1 MIELAG
7 CKHEAMAPRITALRF
22 VAWFGLVSALGDV
35 VYEGARSVIGPY
47 FATFGASAAT
57 VGVVTGIG
65 EAVALVFRLGTGPL
79 SDRTGRPWPQTIL
92 GYALT
97 MVCVPLLA
105 VAGGT
110 VPAALLYNGERF
122 GKAVRSPSRDT
133 MLAHASAVVGVGKT
147 FGLHE
152 ALDQTGALAGPL
164 LIAAVLAL
172 GGGYKLA
179 FGLLA
184 IPGLIALL
192 VLGRLRAAAP
202 DPSDYDPAAQVSDSK
217 KLRLAG
223 NLPTRFWLYSG
234 FSALTML
241 GFATWAVL
249 AYHLVHRHVLS
260 SATIPILYAGAMGA
274 AALASLA
281 VGKLY
286 DRLGFRGLVVIPLLA
301 GVVPVLS
308 FSTSIAAVVV
318 GAIVWGAG
326 MGVHDSTMRAAV
338 TDLVPRDRRGA
349 GYGTFTA
356 IYGVAWLI
364 GAAMIGAL
372 YDVSITSIEVVVVA
386 VQAAALVALVPLL
399 RADRGARVSAPEA
412 PPAS

>member
-1 MIELAG
+1 
-7 CKHEAMAPRITALRF
+7 MAPRITALRF

-47 FATFGASAAT
+47 LATFGASAAT
-57 VGVVTGIG
+57 VGLVTGIG
-65 EAVALVFRLGTGPL
+65 EAVALVLRLGTGPFA
-79 SDRTGRPWPQTIL
+79 DRTGRPWPQTIL

-97 MVCVPLLA
+97 MLCVPLLA
-105 VAGGT
+105 LAGGT
-110 VPAALLYNGERF
+110 ASAAVLYNGERL

-133 MLAHASAVVGVGKT
+133 MLAHASAVVGVGRT

-152 ALDQTGALAGPL
+152 ALDQCGALTGPL

-172 GGGYKLA
+172 GGSYTLVFA
-179 FGLLA
+179 LLA
-184 IPGLIALL
+184 VPGAIALL

-202 DPSDYDPAAQVSDSK
+202 DPSEYDPQAKVSDAK
-217 KLRLAG
+217 RMRLG
-223 NLPTRFWLYSG
+223 SDLPSRFWLYSG

-260 SATIPILYAGAMGA
+260 TATIPVLYAAAMGG

-281 VGKLY
+281 VGRLY
-286 DRLGFRGLVVIPLLA
+286 DRAGFRGLVVIPLLA
-301 GVVPVLS
+301 AGVPVLS
-308 FSTSIAAVVV
+308 FSTSVPAVVV
-318 GAIVWGAG
+318 GAVLWGAG

-338 TDLVPRDRRGA
+338 TDLVPRERRGT

-356 IYGVAWLI
+356 IYGVAWLV

-372 YDVSITSIEVVVVA
+372 YDVGVGAIETVVVA
-386 VQAAALVALVPLL
+386 VQVAALAALVPLL
-399 RADRGARVSAPEA
+399 RSDRKARLAKSATAPEVRA
-412 PPAS
+412 GR

>member
-1 MIELAG
+1 MT
-7 CKHEAMAPRITALRF
+7 APRAAPARISALRF
-22 VAWFGLVSALGDV
+22 VAWFGLVSALGDI

-47 FATFGASAAT
+47 LATFGASAAT

-65 EAVALVFRLGTGPL
+65 EAVALVLRLGTGPL
-79 SDRTGRPWPQTIL
+79 SDRTGRPWPQTIV

-105 VAGGT
+105 LAGGT
-110 VPAALLYNGERF
+110 TSAAMLYNGERF

-133 MLAHASAVVGVGKT
+133 MLAHASAVVGVGRT

-152 ALDQTGALAGPL
+152 ALDQCGALTGPL
-164 LIAAVLAL
+164 LIAAILAL

-179 FGLLA
+179 FALLA
-184 IPGLIALL
+184 VPGIVALI
-192 VLGRLRAAAP
+192 VLARLRAAAP
-202 DPSDYDPAAQVSDSK
+202 DPSEFDPQAQVSDAK
-217 KLRLAG
+217 KLRLDSK
-223 NLPTRFWLYSG
+223 LPARFWLYSG

-260 SATIPILYAGAMGA
+260 TATIPVLYSAAMAA

-281 VGKLY
+281 VGRLY
-286 DRLGFRGLVVIPLLA
+286 DRAGFRGLVVIPVLA
-301 GVVPVLS
+301 AAVPVLS
-308 FSTSIAAVVV
+308 FSTSIPAVVA
-318 GAIVWGAG
+318 GAVVWGAG

-338 TDLVPRDRRGA
+338 TDLVPRSRRGA

-356 IYGVAWLI
+356 IYGVAWLV

-372 YDVSITSIEVVVVA
+372 YDVSVTAIEVVVVA

-399 RADRGARVSAPEA
+399 RAGRGDATRAA
-412 PPAS
+412 

>member
-1 MIELAG
+1 VAPTT
-7 CKHEAMAPRITALRF
+7 ARPRISALRF
-22 VAWFGLVSALGDV
+22 VAWFGLVSALGDI

-47 FATFGASAAT
+47 LATFGASAAT
-57 VGVVTGIG
+57 VGLVTGVG
-65 EAVALVFRLGTGPL
+65 EAVALVLRLGTGPL
-79 SDRTGRPWPQTIL
+79 SDRTGKPWPQTIV

-97 MVCVPLLA
+97 MLCVPLLA
-105 VAGGT
+105 LAGGT
-110 VPAALLYNGERF
+110 ASAAVLYNGERL
-122 GKAVRSPSRDT
+122 GKAIRSPSRDT
-133 MLAHASAVVGVGKT
+133 MLAHASAVVGVGRT

-152 ALDQTGALAGPL
+152 ALDQTGALTGPL

-172 GGGYKLA
+172 GGGYSLA

-184 IPGLIALL
+184 IPGVIALI
-192 VLGRLRAAAP
+192 VLARLRAAAP
-202 DPSDYDPAAQVSDSK
+202 DPSEYDPAAQVSDAK
-217 KLRLAG
+217 KLRLDTK
-223 NLPTRFWLYSG
+223 LPARFWLYSG

-249 AYHLVHRHVLS
+249 AYHLVHRHVMS
-260 SATIPILYAGAMGA
+260 SSVIPILYAAAMGA

-281 VGKLY
+281 VGRLY
-286 DRLGFRGLVVIPLLA
+286 DRASFRGLVVIPLLA
-301 GVVPVLS
+301 AAVPPLS
-308 FSTSIAAVVV
+308 FSTSVPAVVV
-318 GAIVWGAG
+318 GAVVWGAG

-338 TDLVPRDRRGA
+338 TDLVPRSRRGA

-386 VQAAALVALVPLL
+386 VQVAALAALVPLL
-399 RADRGARVSAPEA
+399 RADRTARLSAPV
-412 PPAS
+412 

>member
-1 MIELAG
+1 MR
-7 CKHEAMAPRITALRF
+7 PRISALRF

-47 FATFGASAAT
+47 LATFGASAAT
-57 VGVVTGIG
+57 VGLITGIG
-65 EAVALVFRLGTGPL
+65 EAVALVLRLGTGPFA
-79 SDRTGRPWPQTIL
+79 DRTGRPWPQTIL

-97 MVCVPLLA
+97 MLCVPLLA
-105 VAGGT
+105 LAGGT
-110 VPAALLYNGERF
+110 ASAAVLYNGERL
-122 GKAVRSPSRDT
+122 GKAVRSPSRDM
-133 MLAHASAVVGVGKT
+133 MLAHASAVVGVGRT

-164 LIAAVLAL
+164 LIAGVLAL
-172 GGGYKLA
+172 GGGYDLS

-184 IPGLIALL
+184 IPGVIALI
-192 VLGRLRAAAP
+192 VLARLRNAAP
-202 DPSDYDPAAQVSDSK
+202 DPSEYDPDARVSDAK
-217 KLRLAG
+217 RLRLDSH
-223 NLPTRFWLYSG
+223 LPAQFWLYSG

-260 SATIPILYAGAMGA
+260 SATIPILYAAAMGA

-281 VGKLY
+281 VGRLY
-286 DRLGFRGLVVIPLLA
+286 DRTGFRGLVVLPVLA
-301 GVVPVLS
+301 AVVPVLS
-308 FSTSIAAVVV
+308 FSTSVPAVVA
-318 GAIVWGAG
+318 GAVVWGAG

-338 TDLVPRDRRGA
+338 TDLVPRARRGA

-364 GAAMIGAL
+364 GATMIGAL
-372 YDVSITSIEVVVVA
+372 YDVSVTAIEIVVIA
-386 VQAAALVALVPLL
+386 VQVAALVALVPLL
-399 RADRGARVSAPEA
+399 RARAE
-412 PPAS
+412 PPTG

>member
-1 MIELAG
+1 
-7 CKHEAMAPRITALRF
+7 
-22 VAWFGLVSALGDV
+22 
-35 VYEGARSVIGPY
+35 
-47 FATFGASAAT
+47 
-57 VGVVTGIG
+57 
-65 EAVALVFRLGTGPL
+65 
-79 SDRTGRPWPQTIL
+79 
-92 GYALT
+92 
-97 MVCVPLLA
+97 
-105 VAGGT
+105 
-110 VPAALLYNGERF
+110 
-122 GKAVRSPSRDT
+122 

-172 GGGYKLA
+172 GGSYKLA
-179 FGLLA
+179 FALLA
-184 IPGLIALL
+184 VPGVVALL

-217 KLRLAG
+217 KLRLDTR
-223 NLPTRFWLYSG
+223 LPARFWLYSG

-260 SATIPILYAGAMGA
+260 STTVPILYAAAMGA

-281 VGKLY
+281 VGRLY
-286 DRLGFRGLVVIPLLA
+286 DRAGFRGLVVIPLLA
-301 GVVPVLS
+301 AGVPVLS
-308 FSTSIAAVVV
+308 FSTSIPAVVA
-318 GAIVWGAG
+318 GAVVWGAG

-338 TDLVPRDRRGA
+338 TDLVPRARRGA

-356 IYGVAWLI
+356 IYGVAWLV

-372 YDVSITSIEVVVVA
+372 YDVSVTAIEVVVIA

-399 RADRGARVSAPEA
+399 RSDRRARELTDPAAGAGQ
-412 PPAS
+412 

>member
-1 MIELAG
+1 MQ
-7 CKHEAMAPRITALRF
+7 PRITALRF

-47 FATFGASAAT
+47 LATFGASAAT
-57 VGVVTGIG
+57 VGLITGVG
-65 EAVALVFRLGTGPL
+65 EAVALVLRLGTGPL
-79 SDRTGRPWPQTIL
+79 SDRTGKPWPQTIV

-97 MVCVPLLA
+97 MLCVPLLA

-110 VPAALLYNGERF
+110 ASAAVLYNGERL

-133 MLAHASAVVGVGKT
+133 MLAHASAVVGVGRT

-172 GGGYKLA
+172 GGGYDLA

-184 IPGLIALL
+184 VPGVIALV
-192 VLGRLRAAAP
+192 VLARLRAAAP
-202 DPSDYDPAAQVSDSK
+202 DPSDYDPAARVSDAK
-217 KLRLAG
+217 KLRLDSH
-223 NLPTRFWLYSG
+223 LPVQFWLYSA

-249 AYHLVHRHVLS
+249 AFHLEHAHVLATS
-260 SATIPILYAGAMGA
+260 TIPVLYAAAMGA

-281 VGKLY
+281 VGRLY
-286 DRLGFRGLVVIPLLA
+286 DRAGFRGLVVIPLLA
-301 GVVPVLS
+301 AVVPPLA
-308 FSTSIAAVVV
+308 FSTSVPAVVL
-318 GAIVWGAG
+318 GAVVWGAG

-338 TDLVPRDRRGA
+338 TDLVPRARRGA

-364 GAAMIGAL
+364 GAATIGAL
-372 YDVSITSIEVVVVA
+372 YDVSITAIEVAVVA
-386 VQAAALVALVPLL
+386 VQVAALAALVPLL
-399 RADRGARVSAPEA
+399 RAGRFSATEN
-412 PPAS
+412 PA